1 MQDATFTLYSFFFLF
16 GVYNNV
22 ITVTRKCFNDGKK
35 LNLQFC
41 AHLGGPSEDCVQW
54 LGSSSAT
61 LTIHTVNRPQTR
73 IICFSVIDLQ
83 NEKGSNVENENRLY
97 MIKKKKKR

>member
-1 MQDATFTLYSFFFLF
+1 MQDATLTLYSFFFLL

-22 ITVTRKCFNDGKK
+22 ISVTPKCFNDGKK

-61 LTIHTVNRPQTR
+61 QTIHTVNRPQTSMV
-73 IICFSVIDLQ
+73 CFSVIDLQ
-83 NEKGSNVENENRLY
+83 NEKGSNAQNENCLY
-97 MIKKKKKR
+97 MILKIKR